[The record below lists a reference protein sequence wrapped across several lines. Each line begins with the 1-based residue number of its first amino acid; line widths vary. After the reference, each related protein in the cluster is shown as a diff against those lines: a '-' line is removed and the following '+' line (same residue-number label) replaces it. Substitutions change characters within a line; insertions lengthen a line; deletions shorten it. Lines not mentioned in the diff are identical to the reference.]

1 MSRSFLFG
9 VLIDVFRT
17 VVQSDAV
24 VEGTSVTSDNCAAN
38 LEEARA
44 KADVAPNVA
53 RTAASTIIEMNCF
66 MDVPPLPFNGFL
78 FLVNCLVCPVQST
91 LRLAGLRVI
100 PDIRHLAPSPP
111 FHSFHRW

>member
-1 MSRSFLFG
+1 MSSLTSNVAVALDEVVDPFLPFTWVCVKSAVSRDPPMSRSFLFG

-78 FLVNCLVCPVQST
+78 F
-91 LRLAGLRVI
+91 
-100 PDIRHLAPSPP
+100 
-111 FHSFHRW
+111 